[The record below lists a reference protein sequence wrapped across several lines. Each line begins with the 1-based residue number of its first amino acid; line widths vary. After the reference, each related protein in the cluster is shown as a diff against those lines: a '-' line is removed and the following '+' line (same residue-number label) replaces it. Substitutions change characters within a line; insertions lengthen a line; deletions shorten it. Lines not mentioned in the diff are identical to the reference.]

1 VGDHRWDRLS
11 ENRCERTMARDFVM
25 SGTADRSREL
35 RAFAPALVLLAI
47 CALINYVDRGNLS
60 IAAPLLKDEL
70 RISASQLGTLLSAF
84 FWTYTAMQFV
94 TGWMVDSFDAS
105 RVMAA
110 GFLLWS
116 LTTAATGLVRGFT
129 MLLAM
134 RLMLGVGESVMIP
147 ACSKILGFHLPEHHR
162 GFANGVLQG
171 AWSFGPAVGTLGA
184 GLLMA
189 RYGWRPVFIGI
200 GLISLMWVP
209 AWIKW
214 MPRGEAMARSLV
226 AAPGFADIL
235 RQRSFWGVCAGHFS
249 VNYLAY
255 FMLTWLPFYL
265 VRERH
270 LSLQSMVKVASA
282 YYAIEGLSAMT
293 TGWFSDFFIRRS
305 YTPTL
310 VRKSAMAIGHT
321 IAAIALASCAM
332 ATSQW
337 YLFCLV
343 AVGIGCGTARA
354 GPFAFS
360 QTLAG
365 SRATGKWTGMQN
377 GFANLAGV
385 VAPALTGLLVE
396 RTGKFLAPLAIAAV
410 VLLVGSLAW
419 VFVVGRVE
427 QVCWKSELL
436 TAPVAASSF

>member
-1 VGDHRWDRLS
+1 
-11 ENRCERTMARDFVM
+11 M
-25 SGTADRSREL
+25 SGMPSESREL
-35 RAFAPALVLLAI
+35 RAFAPVLILLAI

-70 RISASQLGTLLSAF
+70 GISASQLGILLSAF

-94 TGWMVDSFDAS
+94 SGWMVDSFDAN
-105 RVMAA
+105 RVIAA

-171 AWSFGPAVGTLGA
+171 AWSSGPAVGTLGA
-184 GLLMA
+184 GLLIA
-189 RYGWRPVFIGI
+189 RYGWRPVLIGI
-200 GLISLMWVP
+200 GLISLVWLP

-214 MPRGEAMARSLV
+214 MPRGGAIVRSLP

-235 RQRSFWGVCAGHFS
+235 RARSFWGVCGGHFS

-270 LSLQSMVKVASA
+270 LSMQSMPKIASA
-282 YYAIEGLSAMT
+282 YYAIEALSAIT
-293 TGWFSDFFIRRS
+293 TGWFSDFFIRWH

-321 IAAIALASCAM
+321 IAAIALAGCALANSQSYLLCL
-332 ATSQW
+332 AT
-337 YLFCLV
+337 
-343 AVGIGCGTARA
+343 VGIGCGAARA

-365 SRATGKWTGMQN
+365 RHATGKWTGLQN
-377 GFANLAGV
+377 GFANLSGV
-385 VAPALTGLLVE
+385 VAPALTGFLVD
-396 RTGKFLAPLAIAAV
+396 RTGSFLAPLAIAAA
-410 VLLVGSLAW
+410 VLVAGGLSW
-419 VFVVGRVE
+419 VFAVGRVE
-427 QVCWKSELL
+427 QVSWKSEQP
-436 TAPVAASSF
+436 TAPAAASSF